1 MLDWRI
7 DLQDGQ
13 AVIEPDEVYSTWP
26 QLKMA
31 VQMLGKLPDGPA
43 RKNFENQVLSAAK
56 SLQGVKDNFA
66 SHCNSKCSEAYI
78 KVLRPSDEEAEKQKY
93 FDAVLE
99 RRNYL
104 PLQADMLTEEGED
117 ADLPLINVA
126 QEALE
131 SAKKK
136 DKKDKKDSLIRLRGV
151 ENEEMQLW
159 EKEEKK
165 EKKEKKDK
173 KDKKDKR
180 AAAAASAFLEEAPPT
195 PVAILQPSPYRI
207 AEGEDGKEEEIA
219 APEKKDTKKETKSES
234 KKGKGNKPK
243 SAKEPS
249 KGGQKIE
256 QKGQKAP
263 DIEKEGSLDQ
273 DMVESKAQ
281 EDEQHK
287 AHTIQDS
294 SWCSSWWVLKCFNDM
309 QIP

>member
-1 MLDWRI
+1 MQPGSTDSSGYTAAVAI
-7 DLQDGQ
+7 Q
-13 AVIEPDEVYSTWP
+13 ASQSLSIVAHPAWHVGL
-26 QLKMA
+26 LKYWVWAFGNSSAAQGFYVA
-31 VQMLGKLPDGPA
+31 VQA
-43 RKNFENQVLSAAK
+43 TWI
-56 SLQGVKDNFA
+56 
-66 SHCNSKCSEAYI
+66 C
-78 KVLRPSDEEAEKQKY
+78 
-93 FDAVLE
+93 
-99 RRNYL
+99 
-104 PLQADMLTEEGED
+104 
-117 ADLPLINVA
+117 
-126 QEALE
+126 
-131 SAKKK
+131 
-136 DKKDKKDSLIRLRGV
+136 
-151 ENEEMQLW
+151 
-159 EKEEKK
+159 
-165 EKKEKKDK
+165 
-173 KDKKDKR
+173 
-180 AAAAASAFLEEAPPT
+180 EEAPSGCSN
-195 PVAILQPSPYRI
+195 ARI